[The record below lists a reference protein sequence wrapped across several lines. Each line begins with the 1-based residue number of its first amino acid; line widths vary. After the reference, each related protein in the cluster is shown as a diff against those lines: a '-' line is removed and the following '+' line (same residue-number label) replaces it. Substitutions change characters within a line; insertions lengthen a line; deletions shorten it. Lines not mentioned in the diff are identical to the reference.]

1 MMGVSLNIAYRRFWG
16 YRLIDETPYF
26 PTLSYNFRHCF
37 SADTIDKIF
46 ARILS
51 EAAEAGYLKPEAI
64 FIDGTHIRVNANIKN
79 KIEIVFADA
88 KEKHAMRYTP
98 YRGLA
103 QVINLVRL
111 KFATM
116 NLRKLAK
123 RKCKRNNTSYKLRVF
138 IVN

>member
-1 MMGVSLNIAYRRFWG
+1 M
-16 YRLIDETPYF
+16 
-26 PTLSYNFRHCF
+26 
-37 SADTIDKIF
+37 
-46 ARILS
+46 S

-88 KEKHAMRYTP
+88 KDKHAMRYTP

-103 QVINLVRL
+103 QVINLVRP